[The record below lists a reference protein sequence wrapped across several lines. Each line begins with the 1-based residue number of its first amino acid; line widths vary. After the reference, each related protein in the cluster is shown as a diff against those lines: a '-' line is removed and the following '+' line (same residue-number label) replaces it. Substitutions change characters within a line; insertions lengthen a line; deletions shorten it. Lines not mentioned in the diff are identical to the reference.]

1 MLPGSCTGP
10 QEARSRALGRR
21 SRAPTL
27 PPGPASDA
35 LPPPVGPGR
44 GAKVLGH
51 PSAPAPLPCVR
62 APHQPNPPRR
72 HARLPSLT
80 SRRLRQA
87 PAPVP
92 GGRQGAATLP
102 RHGRAARVRR
112 PVRAAVA
119 PRTLHVPEC
128 EGPAHQ
134 HRSVSAVARGGR
146 GPRRARPPAG
156 LWGSSHVR
164 LAERPQFAC
173 PKQDRGEARHGP
185 EREGYPG
192 SRRGASCV
200 AGSGL
205 RPGRATRQRG
215 PRPARPG
222 GRGDGPRQGWD
233 LPPNPEEPPSPSCLG
248 RAIPVCRARPVRSPR
263 GRGTRPGRCRKPAS
277 TPRASKSTSSPAKG
291 GKQQGNGDLWGP
303 VG

>member
-1 MLPGSCTGP
+1 MGHSLLCCDCSVRGPFQGARAARELHRAPGSSVLSSGETFQGAHAPTGP
-10 QEARSRALGRR
+10 RLGRPAAPCGPRKGRQSPRASVR
-21 SRAPTL
+21 SC
-27 PPGPASDA
+27 
-35 LPPPVGPGR
+35 
-44 GAKVLGH
+44 
-51 PSAPAPLPCVR
+51 PLPCVR

-72 HARLPSLT
+72 HVRLPSLT

-156 LWGSSHVR
+156 LWGSSRVR

-192 SRRGASCV
+192 SRRRVLVCGGVWAEARKRHTPEGPTPST
-200 AGSGL
+200 A
-205 RPGRATRQRG
+205 GRAGGQATAGVG
-215 PRPARPG
+215 PASQPRRAPESQLPG
-222 GRGDGPRQGWD
+222 PGHPSVPGAPCPQ
-233 LPPNPEEPPSPSCLG
+233 PEGKGNSSGTLQEACVHSPSL
-248 RAIPVCRARPVRSPR
+248 
-263 GRGTRPGRCRKPAS
+263 
-277 TPRASKSTSSPAKG
+277 
-291 GKQQGNGDLWGP
+291 
-303 VG
+303 